1 MTEKR
6 EHVISTNLENVMA
19 DEGHLYLVRDAVER
33 VHRITIDA
41 TELLSLHLTRCLEEG
56 LSVPIVD
63 ANYMK
68 VVMMEVSRSG
78 GEDKRR
84 RVDDALAETR
94 TRFMPELGRVDRSKL
109 DQMLMAQSI
118 SLHASFNTNLGLH
131 FRKRVSRYVKLHF
144 PRPEERLSSEEHRKR
159 KLQLMRIASDLCK
172 PVDVEWESD
181 ADHHPWIGSQRE
193 RLGLT
198 ELRKWAME
206 EVVKTQQSTLLRAS
220 WLMNRELEDAGKRCF
235 SISPLRRQMRP
246 AFCPIDT
253 VAIRNLLTL
262 DASYA
267 NKQAQLRTEK
277 QKVVCER
284 RERIASAREQ
294 AGLPKT
300 MVDDFDPSRWS
311 LPCDALGA
319 CPEIQRH
326 VRGWLGRR
334 KAAKRRHAF
343 TLQRAKTESWSEVL
357 HLDKKVK
364 IAKGY
369 QFAGSIRTDGVSVR
383 LLFDK
388 AQTAAS
394 GTSHSKKRKRA
405 TDQPKEVKTNREGL
419 PRPGLYT
426 MSRGTPP
433 DARWTEPASGRSPP
447 PAWSVGTGSSPGR
460 RRPSRPRAP
469 GVPSPPLRSE
479 RGDVARVRSRP
490 PRLAP
495 SSGRGRLPLAPTAS
509 RTAYRLA
516 PLFAYRTAPSFP
528 PTVEPFA

>member
-1 MTEKR
+1 
-6 EHVISTNLENVMA
+6 
-19 DEGHLYLVRDAVER
+19 
-33 VHRITIDA
+33 
-41 TELLSLHLTRCLEEG
+41 
-56 LSVPIVD
+56 
-63 ANYMK
+63 
-68 VVMMEVSRSG
+68 
-78 GEDKRR
+78 
-84 RVDDALAETR
+84 
-94 TRFMPELGRVDRSKL
+94 
-109 DQMLMAQSI
+109 
-118 SLHASFNTNLGLH
+118 
-131 FRKRVSRYVKLHF
+131 
-144 PRPEERLSSEEHRKR
+144 
-159 KLQLMRIASDLCK
+159 
-172 PVDVEWESD
+172 
-181 ADHHPWIGSQRE
+181 
-193 RLGLT
+193 
-198 ELRKWAME
+198 
-206 EVVKTQQSTLLRAS
+206 
-220 WLMNRELEDAGKRCF
+220 
-235 SISPLRRQMRP
+235 MRP

-267 NKQAQLRTEK
+267 NKQAQLRKEK

-343 TLQRAKTESWSEVL
+343 TLQRAKTESWSKVL

-405 TDQPKEVKTNREGL
+405 TDQPKEVKTNSEGL

-426 MSRGTPP
+426 IDQVKHLSRIREAQIIGADPGKRELLVCADIDDVPDAPTFKHQKVNHVRYTSAQRRKETLLQSHTKLERSEVPEALASAQKEMANHCSRSSHLEALVAYFTLRREMLTDALSHFGDLVYRKRAWSRFIRTQKSLTNFVRRIRGMSRENAPMVLAYGAWASVAGRPGAPCNKGCPPCPGIGLRKKLSHHFIVVHTPEHYTSKTCSACGALCGP
-433 DARWTEPASGRSPP
+433 CEEVDAE
-447 PAWSVGTGSSPGR
+447 R
-460 RRPSRPRAP
+460 RMK
-469 GVPSPPLRSE
+469 
-479 RGDVARVRSRP
+479 
-490 PRLAP
+490 RLASATTDAEKKKAAHFSVRGLRRCHNAECAIFHNRDYNAAVNIGHRCKSLLLTGQDHLP
-495 SSGRGRLPLAPTAS
+495 SYATEDDEELS
-509 RTAYRLA
+509 RLA
-516 PLFAYRTAPSFP
+516 AE
-528 PTVEPFA
+528 VEDRF